1 MGCAGNEK
9 KGKSKG
15 ARGGMCKENTGK
27 TQARKDREE
36 GQPALESLTYPSR
49 GFTSATSIPPK
60 DCRGQDLLVTVGSF
74 W

>member
-1 MGCAGNEK
+1 
-9 KGKSKG
+9 
-15 ARGGMCKENTGK
+15 MCKENTGK